1 MFINK
6 LLIVL
11 TPNLPLTPVAIVVQK
26 KTDHSWSDEARNIGY
41 LKRTTFFKGNNF
53 IFWRNFGY
61 LKKITFPQETIS
73 IRLAA
78 LAV

>member
-26 KTDHSWSDEARNIGY
+26 KTDHSRSDEARNIGY
-41 LKRTTFFKGNNF
+41 LKRTTFFQE
-53 IFWRNFGY
+53 I
-61 LKKITFPQETIS
+61 ISTFVGILDIS
-73 IRLAA
+73 
-78 LAV
+78 

>member
-11 TPNLPLTPVAIVVQK
+11 TPYLPLTPVAIVVQK

-53 IFWRNFGY
+53 NLLEEFW
-61 LKKITFPQETIS
+61 IS
-73 IRLAA
+73 
-78 LAV
+78 

>member
-26 KTDHSWSDEARNIGY
+26 KTDHSRSDEARNI
-41 LKRTTFFKGNNF
+41 
-53 IFWRNFGY
+53 
-61 LKKITFPQETIS
+61 
-73 IRLAA
+73 
-78 LAV
+78 